1 MNSKYE
7 EQKPMDPVEEQ
18 EPMDPVVDERLQGIK
33 TERDFAVSDK
43 IAEYNDMMARSERV
57 KDQAL
62 AGLDASKKEREQ
74 ILNDSYELTK
84 GELEDSKEQARKS
97 YESEQNAAY
106 VDYKKA
112 SDPYG
117 ANAEQMAAAGMSR
130 TGYSES
136 SRVRMYNQY
145 QARVAV
151 ARDTFKRAEVEY
163 GKAMAEAKLKNS
175 SALAEIAARTYEK
188 QIEISMSYLA
198 EYYALLEQR
207 DAALEKIDDEYSERW
222 LDMLKVIEAEKAAEE
237 EAKKAEAEK
246 AAASAG
252 GTSKEDS
259 EGGTDTLT
267 DEEIWE
273 MYPDDGPNHKET
285 VEESDGFIKK
295 DEESARA
302 IAARKNRLI
311 AAAEEKKF
319 MSPEGVMNFL
329 KANHIN
335 AGNVNDI
342 MTAIEWK
349 KAKKAKLETAETA
362 YDTYNDYLV
371 GYVLWCIG

>member
-1 MNSKYE
+1 MNGKY
-7 EQKPMDPVEEQ
+7 EEQ
-18 EPMDPVVDERLQGIK
+18 EPMDPVVDERLYNIE

-43 IAEYNDMMARSERV
+43 IAEYNDMMARSERN

-62 AGLDASKKEREQ
+62 AGLDASKKEQEQ

-84 GELEDSKEQARKS
+84 GELEDSKEQARDS
-97 YESEQNAAY
+97 YENEQSAAY

-151 ARDTFKRAEVEY
+151 ARDTLKRAEVEY

-175 SALAEIAARTYEK
+175 SALAEIAASTYEK

-207 DAALEKIDDEYSERW
+207 DAALEKIDDEYGKRW

-252 GTSKEDS
+252 GT
-259 EGGTDTLT
+259 DTLT
-267 DEEIWE
+267 DEEIEQLWE
-273 MYPDDGPNHKET
+273 MYPEDGPNHKET
-285 VEESDGFIKK
+285 VEESDGFVKK

-302 IAARKNRLI
+302 IAARKSRLI

-319 MSPEGVMNFL
+319 MSPERVMDFL

-342 MTAIEWK
+342 MTAFEWK
-349 KAKKAKLETAETA
+349 EAKKAKLETAETA
-362 YDTYNDYLV
+362 YDTYNDYLI

>member
-1 MNSKYE
+1 MNGKY
-7 EQKPMDPVEEQ
+7 EEQ
-18 EPMDPVVDERLQGIK
+18 EPMDPVVDERLQDIE

-43 IAEYNDMMARSERV
+43 IAEYNDMMARSERD
-57 KDQAL
+57 KEQAL
-62 AGLDASKKEREQ
+62 AGLDASKKEQEQ

-84 GELEDSKEQARKS
+84 SELEDSKEQARDS
-97 YESEQNAAY
+97 YKNEQSAAY

-207 DAALEKIDDEYSERW
+207 DAAIGKINDEYSERW

-246 AAASAG
+246 AAASAA

-267 DEEIWE
+267 DEEIELLWE
-273 MYPDDGPNHKET
+273 MYPEDGPNHKEGGT
-285 VEESDGFIKK
+285 YYDDYSGILPSVKTGSETLIPSVDQAAKNSMTRPTLGGTKEGASGALRIDRNSLIELGFGNKSNAEINQLVKAGIIVPVRVGNKLIFKDGYYW
-295 DEESARA
+295 D
-302 IAARKNRLI
+302 
-311 AAAEEKKF
+311 
-319 MSPEGVMNFL
+319 
-329 KANHIN
+329 
-335 AGNVNDI
+335 
-342 MTAIEWK
+342 
-349 KAKKAKLETAETA
+349 
-362 YDTYNDYLV
+362 
-371 GYVLWCIG
+371 

>member
-1 MNSKYE
+1 MNDKNE
-7 EQKPMDPVEEQ
+7 EY
-18 EPMDPVVDERLQGIK
+18 EPMDPVVDQRLLALE
-33 TERDFAVSDK
+33 TEHGFAVSDK
-43 IAEYNDMMARSERV
+43 IGEYNDMMARSERV

-62 AGLDASKKEREQ
+62 AGLDASKKEQEQ

-84 GELEDSKEQARKS
+84 SELEDSKEQARDS
-97 YESEQNAAY
+97 YKNEQSAAY

-175 SALAEIAARTYEK
+175 SALAEIAASTYEK

-252 GTSKEDS
+252 GT
-259 EGGTDTLT
+259 DTLT
-267 DEEIWE
+267 DEEIELLWE
-273 MYPDDGPNHKET
+273 MYPEDGPNHKEVGT
-285 VEESDGFIKK
+285 YYDDYSGILPSVKPGSEALIPSVDQAAKNAMTRPTLGGTKAGANGDLRIDRNSLIELGFGNKSNAEINQLVKAGIIVPVRVGNKLIFKDGYYW
-295 DEESARA
+295 D
-302 IAARKNRLI
+302 
-311 AAAEEKKF
+311 
-319 MSPEGVMNFL
+319 
-329 KANHIN
+329 
-335 AGNVNDI
+335 
-342 MTAIEWK
+342 
-349 KAKKAKLETAETA
+349 
-362 YDTYNDYLV
+362 
-371 GYVLWCIG
+371 